1 MAFPETSIHGLWKD
15 YLVRLTA
22 EPLDGPI
29 VRQVRAWAKEFAV
42 GVGFGLAER
51 TAAKPY
57 NTFVVVDKRGRIAGV
72 HRKNQVT
79 RLEQM
84 FYRVDR
90 RRPVFAFQGVKMA
103 IGICADCSGDRLMGS
118 YGRRKV
124 QVVLMWVPLADSCDR
139 GVRSRRLYV

>member
-1 MAFPETSIHGLWKD
+1 
-15 YLVRLTA
+15 
-22 EPLDGPI
+22 
-29 VRQVRAWAKEFAV
+29 
-42 GVGFGLAER
+42 
-51 TAAKPY
+51 
-57 NTFVVVDKRGRIAGV
+57 
-72 HRKNQVT
+72 
-79 RLEQM
+79 M